1 MTNLDFI
8 LDPDVALVRYRGH
21 CRALKVFL
29 IVCLV
34 FDILIYGYLYQN
46 YDLIVASLA
55 DAYRDVTYER
65 LSRIFLY
72 GTMLDVLANVVMYF
86 AARRAL

>member
-46 YDLIVASLA
+46 SDLIVA
-55 DAYRDVTYER
+55 
-65 LSRIFLY
+65 
-72 GTMLDVLANVVMYF
+72 
-86 AARRAL
+86 

>member
-21 CRALKVFL
+21 CRALKVCL

-34 FDILIYGYLYQN
+34 FDILIYGYLYQ
-46 YDLIVASLA
+46 YSDLIVASLA